1 MHIFMTSLLNVEK
14 IIEKLQVLG
23 LTQASVAGDLN
34 VSREAV
40 SKWLKNETFPRP
52 DKLLKLARR
61 LELSFSDLVIAPPAT
76 NEPVVAFR
84 KKGRKKIT
92 PEYLEQA
99 RDMGRILATLVPLLP
114 FDELSQ
120 PTILK
125 SPSTDYSYIQKV
137 AKRIRGSIGIPD
149 TDEVPFPKLIQF
161 FNELHAI
168 IIPVLRG
175 DKENHDNALHIYLPA
190 SMTTWIYLNLDCRV
204 HDFKYWM
211 CHELGHVH
219 APQLGGDLGED
230 FSEAFAGALLVPEEL
245 AQREYGQLRR
255 LANIGKQINQIKSV
269 ADHLVVSPFTV
280 YSEINKYAAH
290 HQLPKIDLESNN
302 EIHKATSNFN
312 KNYNLVS
319 EYIFDTKTPSPHQ
332 YVACAKEQFGSP
344 FFEMLRTHIADKRK
358 SASFIQAILNIPL
371 LDAQNIYEELC

>member
-1 MHIFMTSLLNVEK
+1 MNTLLNLGT
-14 IIEKLQVLG
+14 INEKLQALG
-23 LTQASVAGDLN
+23 LTQATVAGDLG

-40 SKWLKNETFPRP
+40 SKWLKNEAFPRP

-61 LELSFSDLVIAPPAT
+61 LELSFSDLVVAAPAA

-84 KKGRKKIT
+84 KKGGKKIT

-114 FDELSQ
+114 FDDLSQ

-125 SPSTDYSYIQKV
+125 SPSTDYGYIQKV
-137 AKRIRGSIGIPD
+137 AKRIRAAIGIPD
-149 TDEVPFPKLIQF
+149 TDEVPFSKLIHF
-161 FNELHAI
+161 FNALHAI

-175 DKENHDNALHIYLPA
+175 DKENHDNALHIYLPD
-190 SMTTWIYLNLDCRV
+190 SMTTWIYLNLDCRI

-219 APQLGGDLGED
+219 APQLGGDQGED
-230 FSEAFAGALLVPEEL
+230 FSEAFAGAILVPEEL
-245 AQREYGQLRR
+245 AQREYRQMRR
-255 LANIGKQINQIKSV
+255 LANIGRQINQIKAV
-269 ADHLVVSPFTV
+269 AEHLIVSPFTV

-290 HQLPKIDLESNN
+290 HQLPTIDLLSNN

-312 KNYNLVS
+312 KNYKLVS
-319 EYIFDTKTPSPHQ
+319 EYLFKTNSPSPSQ
-332 YVACAKEQFGSP
+332 YVACAKEDFGSP
-344 FFEMLRTHIADKRK
+344 FFEMLRTHIADNRK
-358 SASFIQAILNIPL
+358 SASFIQAILNIPI
-371 LDAQNIYEELC
+371 LDAQNIYEELS

>member
-1 MHIFMTSLLNVEK
+1 MDASLNLGK
-14 IIEKLQVLG
+14 INEKLQALG
-23 LTQASVAGDLN
+23 LTQATIAEELS

-40 SKWLKNETFPRP
+40 SKWLRNEKFPRP

-61 LELSFSDLVIAPPAT
+61 LELSFSDLVVAT
-76 NEPVVAFR
+76 TAANEPVVAFR
-84 KKGRKKIT
+84 KKARKKIT

-114 FDELSQ
+114 FDDLSQ

-137 AKRIRGSIGIPD
+137 AKRIRAIIGIPD
-149 TDEVPFPKLIQF
+149 TDELPFSKLIQF
-161 FNELHAI
+161 FNALHAI

-175 DKENHDNALHIYLPA
+175 NTENHENALHIYLPE

-219 APQLGGDLGED
+219 APQLGGDQGED

-255 LANIGKQINQIKSV
+255 QANIGRQINHIKSV
-269 ADHLVVSPFTV
+269 AEHLVVSPFTV
-280 YSEINKYAAH
+280 YSEINKYAVH
-290 HQLPKIDLESNN
+290 HQLPEIDLLSNN

-312 KNYNLVS
+312 KNYKLVS
-319 EYIFDTKTPSPHQ
+319 EYLFKTNNPSPSQ

-344 FFEMLRTHIADKRK
+344 FFDMLRAHIADHRK